1 MDYLIKE
8 DTLKG
13 IADAI
18 RSPYNADFQERPI
31 DAGDMPEE
39 VAQAFEVVKSNAY
52 AEVEPINAELEQTI
66 YGTDTGG
73 KSYWDLFWDTYQ
85 KNGNRTDYRKAFG
98 SLGWTKETF
107 KPKYDIRPKSAES
120 MFINFNFEDVHFD
133 LAEHLEKL
141 GVVLDLSGAGL
152 GYSFFQAM
160 ITHLPEISTVSAQKL
175 TQEFYWSTVNT
186 IDKLILKS
194 DGSQTFDG
202 VFIGCTNLKN
212 LTIEGV
218 IGKSGLD
225 LHWSPLSRASIESV
239 ISALTPWYGGY
250 SITLSLSAV
259 NKAFETGEGAKDGST
274 SAEWLNLISGNPG
287 WTINLA

>member
-39 VAQAFEVVKSNAY
+39 VAKAFEVVKSNAY
-52 AEVEPINAELEQTI
+52 AEVEPINVELEQTL

-73 KSYWDLFWDTYQ
+73 KSYYDLFWDSYQ
-85 KNGNRTDYRKAFG
+85 NSNRTDYRKAFG
-98 SLGWTKETF
+98 NEGWTKETF
-107 KPKYDIRPKSAES
+107 NPKYDIRPTNSEQL
-120 MFINFNFEDVHFD
+120 FINFNFASDKFD

-141 GVVLDLSGAGL
+141 GVVLDLSGSKL

-160 ITHLPEISTVSAQKL
+160 VTHLPEISTVSAPKL
-175 TQEFYWSTVNT
+175 EWEFYWSSVET

-194 DGSQTFDG
+194 DGSQTFNT
-202 VFIGCTNLKN
+202 VFQSCNHLKN

-218 IGKSGLD
+218 IGQNGFD
-225 LHWSPLSRASIESV
+225 IHWSPLSRASIES
-239 ISALTPWYGGY
+239 IINALSQTTSGL
-250 SITLSLSAV
+250 SITLPLSAV
-259 NKAFETGEGAKDGST
+259 NKAFETKEGYDDGSV
-274 SAEWLNLISGNPG
+274 SDQWLNLIASRPN
-287 WTINLA
+287 WTINLG